1 MRKVLLITVVLLIAA
16 AGTWVFMGR
25 NLRQTVS
32 VRPLSEKAAKSLV
45 EHSEIFNKGVVKV
58 TDDVYSA
65 IGYGLANS
73 IMIEGS
79 DGLIIVDTMSSVEQG
94 KTVLE
99 AFRKISKKPIRAIIY
114 THNHADHVF
123 GAEAFMIDH
132 PQVYAQDETLPLV
145 LRVVNEMRPTLT
157 VRANRMFGN
166 MLAPADVVNDGIGPF
181 LGLTPESTFG
191 FVPPTNTFSD
201 VLELTVADVHM
212 KLIHAPGETDDQSVV
227 WLPEKRVLICGDDFY
242 WAFPNL
248 YTIRGT
254 PFRSLKKWYRS
265 LDMMRDLQPE
275 HLVPCHTRPVT
286 GNQKI
291 ERILTDYRD
300 AIQFVHDQA
309 IRGMNMGLTPDELVD
324 YVKLPPHLAEAPYL
338 QPFYGKVSWSVRAMF
353 SGNIGWFDGD
363 SATLE
368 PLSRLDRAELMARLA
383 GGVDKVKA
391 LTEKLAVEK
400 KWQAVLEMTSH
411 LLQLE
416 PESQQVK
423 NLRVNALSE
432 LAAVEENPN
441 ARHYY
446 LTEAMEL
453 QKGIVVRM
461 EYRLTPE
468 SLASLPLTSII
479 EAMAV
484 NLDPQISANVDEAV
498 GLVFPGPNEAYTIHV
513 RRGVAEVRRR
523 DPAQLGSMKLDI
535 KAVLDVQLFKEMLA
549 GLRSPLLTI
558 PRFEFNP
565 GNSVAFARFM
575 KMFAPPAIKMP
586 VMPLRDAPQPK
597 LSPK

>member
-1 MRKVLLITVVLLIAA
+1 MYKVLLITVVVLIAA
-16 AGTWVFMGR
+16 AAVWVFMRR
-25 NLRQTVS
+25 NIRQPVS
-32 VRPLSEKAAKSLV
+32 VRPLSEKTAKSLV
-45 EHSEIFNKGVVKV
+45 EHNEIFNKGVVKV

-79 DGLIIVDTMSSVEQG
+79 DGLIIVDTMSTVEQG

-123 GAEAFMIDH
+123 GAEAFMADH
-132 PQVYAQDETLPLV
+132 PQVYAQEETLPLV
-145 LRVVNEMRPTLT
+145 LRVVNEMRPTVT

-181 LGLTPESTFG
+181 LGITPESTFG
-191 FVPPTNTFSD
+191 FVPPTKTFSD
-201 VLELTVADVHM
+201 VLNLTVADVHM

-275 HLVPCHTRPVT
+275 YLVPCHTRPIT
-286 GNQKI
+286 GKEKI

-324 YVKLPPHLAEAPYL
+324 YVKLPPHLAKAAYL

-368 PLSRLDRAELMARLA
+368 PLSRLDRAKLMARLA

-391 LTEKLAVEK
+391 LTEKLAVEN
-400 KWQAVLEMTSH
+400 KWQEVLEMSSH

-416 PESQQVK
+416 PENQQVK
-423 NLRVNALSE
+423 DLRVKALTD

-453 QKGIVVRM
+453 QKGIVARM
-461 EYRLTPE
+461 EYRATPE
-468 SLASLPLTSII
+468 SLAPLPLTSII
-479 EAMAV
+479 ETMAV
-484 NLDPQISANVDEAV
+484 NLDPHTSANVDEAV

-523 DPAQLGSMKLDI
+523 RPAQLGSMKLDI
-535 KAVLDVQLFKEMLA
+535 KAVVDAQLFKEMLA

-558 PRFEFNP
+558 PRFEYNP

-575 KMFAPPAIKMP
+575 KMFAPPAIKLP
-586 VMPLRDAPQPK
+586 VMPFRDARQAK
-597 LSPK
+597 LSQE